1 MGDKPRHREQSSLA
15 VTPMYFSP
23 QHTCI
28 QILHLLHVEMA
39 LLSSPVGMLTSA
51 NHILFNKASALL
63 STWWKTAASGQGF
76 GSTPAGVAIPRA
88 AAPSSL
94 SHPPTRARQTAGCW
108 SGVEVSSNQKWQFLH
123 FFFVMW
129 SNHALPHLPCAA
141 LPAPS
146 PQSQPPHKAGKQ
158 KPPSTQQTLYVE
170 YLFTSVFPRVSGL
183 NGMFWAV

>member
-1 MGDKPRHREQSSLA
+1 MGDKPRHWEQSSLA

-51 NHILFNKASALL
+51 NHNLFNKASALL
-63 STWWKTAASGQGF
+63 STWWKTAASGEGF

-108 SGVEVSSNQKWQFLH
+108 SGVEVSSNQKWQFLL
-123 FFFVMW
+123 FFLLCEAIMPCPTCPVLLCQPHLLRA
-129 SNHALPHLPCAA
+129 SHHTRLGNKSLLPHN
-141 LPAPS
+141 
-146 PQSQPPHKAGKQ
+146 K
-158 KPPSTQQTLYVE
+158 
-170 YLFTSVFPRVSGL
+170 LFR
-183 NGMFWAV
+183 